1 MGSFSSIFSFLLLP
15 PSFISLFISFQH
27 PLPYHQVVPGE
38 LTIVTGVPN
47 SGKSEWIDAL
57 LCNLAYSQGWTFA
70 MCSMEKKA
78 MDHARQLVEK
88 YTGRPFFDLPY
99 AGRAQRMSLDQLNAG
114 LDWVDDRFHLI
125 RYEDDTLPSV
135 DWVLEVAR
143 AAVYR

>member
-1 MGSFSSIFSFLLLP
+1 M
-15 PSFISLFISFQH
+15 
-27 PLPYHQVVPGE
+27 VPGE